1 MREIIITFP
10 DDNKKSFPAGITGFD
25 IAKSISQSLLNKALA
40 IKVNDQMYDLN
51 RAIENDAQIKIITWD
66 D

>member
-40 IKVNDQMYDLN
+40 IKVKKSKGEVSIVMS
-51 RAIENDAQIKIITWD
+51 KT
-66 D
+66 